1 MYKIKWS
8 DHTEEEATWKNENY
22 LNQNFRGFLNSRK
35 GTRTFHTKLAY
46 LNLRTR
52 FFLRE
57 ESYNTLGV

>member
-35 GTRTFHTKLAY
+35 GTRTQDEILFKGGKL
-46 LNLRTR
+46 
-52 FFLRE
+52 
-57 ESYNTLGV
+57 